1 MTFSTELEQIV
12 LKFIWNHKGPR
23 TAKAIQRKKNK
34 ARGITRSDFRQYC
47 EATVIKM
54 AQYWQKKE
62 RKQTNGSMEKNR
74 KPRNKPIQLWSI
86 NFEARIYNMK
96 RGSSASAVGKV
107 GQPHINQ

>member
-23 TAKAIQRKKNK
+23 TAKAIQSKKNK

-47 EATVIKM
+47 EATVIKVTR
-54 AQYWQKKE
+54 YWQKKE

-74 KPRNKPIQLWSI
+74 KPRNKPIQLWPI